1 MTCSDRL
8 APLPALLFSNLWEG
22 EVPDLEGDLQYS
34 RRRLW
39 NDADGNN
46 VTSRPWVGDDFGG
59 VVLTDQQ
66 RVSLRFSAPCKVFPC
81 TFKLTH
87 FSLILEALPAY
98 FLAPN
103 ASASVSFLF
112 QLGRYYTNTP
122 PSSSRRLT
130 AASPAPNYAPY
141 VDFQTS
147 VWTKTFTVTAGGPT
161 LFDLALDGLQYTL
174 WNASGAVTPGDIK
187 LVITP
192 FVHYNRDGISD
203 SLRSCTP
210 EQIRWLLSR
219 PPASTAPI
227 SRWGFSEAL
236 GFDMLPG
243 CPNTCNSAV
252 IILPSASPSPAASCT
267 STLAASPSAT
277 ESPTGSSSAT
287 ASESGTSSE
296 TGTASESGTASSSA
310 SASETSSASS
320 SVSAL
325 PTPSASESPAG
336 ITRRRQLTNVGE
348 SWFPHGCVSS
358 DAWSCVG
365 FFPSVQL
372 RGELPCGVIYD
383 EIGPIVI
390 ENRSPSSSSTPAP
403 STSSAA
409 AASVDATPSPSSAA
423 PARRR
428 QLTVASPSPS
438 PTYYAADC
446 PAAVNSQAYPFIT
459 GDATAF
465 GRFLSSDSNAI
476 VTRTVF
482 NSTGSFEMLV
492 VLPAPCT
499 RCNLH
504 LSELWLPL
512 ASDCASDMIITA
524 EVGFWD
530 AAHTVFTPAPGCNG
544 ASTRVWLSAALQ
556 TVAINL
562 GDGFNAALV
571 AVPFVPGETQYI
583 GLRLRASACFK
594 LGAGLGV
601 EDQLLCND
609 SVRTTP
615 VRLLMRGDEGAWADT
630 QLVPGL
636 FMPTLSMEPW
646 MPICVPWPSPSSIPS
661 MTRTATASATP
672 SVNSFVEQSPSASPI
687 FVGSSAVD
695 NSGSVAGLST
705 GGLAGVVIACV
716 VGAVAL
722 AALAV
727 FAVSRHRAGAKAP
740 AAAAGAAPAAAAAA
754 GSPVASAPAAVAA
767 AAAGP
772 ARPAAVGTGAAAGA
786 TSPGAARRAGIAS
799 P

>member
-8 APLPALLFSNLWEG
+8 APLPALLFSNLWDG

-46 VTSRPWVGDDFGG
+46 VTSRPWEGDDFGG

-122 PSSSRRLT
+122 LSSSRRLT

-147 VWTKTFTVTAGGPT
+147 VWTKTFTVSADGPT

-174 WNASGAVTPGDIK
+174 WNVSGAVTPGDIK

-192 FVHYNRDGISD
+192 FVHYNRDGISA

-219 PPASTAPI
+219 PPASSAPI

-267 STLAASPSAT
+267 STPSAT
-277 ESPTGSSSAT
+277 GSLTGSSSAT
-287 ASESGTSSE
+287 VSSSGTSSE
-296 TGTASESGTASSSA
+296 SGTPSSSA

-320 SVSAL
+320 SGSAL
-325 PTPSASESPAG
+325 PTPSASESAAG
-336 ITRRRQLTNVGE
+336 ITRRRLTNVGE

-390 ENRSPSSSSTPAP
+390 EERSPSSSSTPAASNSP
-403 STSSAA
+403 AA
-409 AASVDATPSPSSAA
+409 AASVDATPSPSSDAA

-438 PTYYAADC
+438 TTYYAADC
-446 PAAVNSQAYPFIT
+446 PAAVNSQAYPFIS

-482 NSTGSFEMLV
+482 NSTGGFEMLV

-512 ASDCASDMIITA
+512 ASDCAADMIITA
-524 EVGFWD
+524 EVGFWN
-530 AAHTVFTPAPGCNG
+530 AAHTTFTPAPGCNG

-571 AVPFVPGETQYI
+571 AVPFVPGVAQYI

-601 EDQLLCND
+601 EDQLLCNG

-615 VRLLMRGDEGAWADT
+615 VRLLMPGDGGAWVDT

-636 FMPTLSMEPW
+636 FMPTRSMEPW
-646 MPICVPWPSPSSIPS
+646 IPICVPWPSPSSIPS

-672 SVNSFVEQSPSASPI
+672 SVDSFVGGQQSASASPI
-687 FVGSSAVD
+687 YVGSSAVD
-695 NSGSVAGLST
+695 RSGSVAGLST

-740 AAAAGAAPAAAAAA
+740 AAAAAAAAAAA
-754 GSPVASAPAAVAA
+754 GSPVASRPAAVPA

-786 TSPGAARRAGIAS
+786 TSPGAARRVGIAS